1 MCNSFPQPSGAP
13 GAAMGKNSPM
23 SSQNI
28 APIEIRDDSIRLGQ
42 LLKLANLAEDGLHA
56 KELIAEG
63 LVTVDGQVETRR
75 GAQLRGGETVCV
87 HGECVR
93 VQRAQ

>member
-1 MCNSFPQPSGAP
+1 
-13 GAAMGKNSPM
+13 MGENGGM
-23 SSQNI
+23 SSEEI
-28 APIEIRDDSIRLGQ
+28 FPIQIRDESIRLGQ
-42 LLKLANLAEDGLHA
+42 LLKLANLAEDGLDA

-87 HGECVR
+87 HGQCVQ
-93 VQRAQ
+93 VQRAG

>member
-1 MCNSFPQPSGAP
+1 
-13 GAAMGKNSPM
+13 M
-23 SSQNI
+23 SAEDI
-28 APIEIRDDSIRLGQ
+28 LPIQIRDESIRLGQ

-87 HGECVR
+87 HGECVK
-93 VQRAQ
+93 VERAG

>member
-1 MCNSFPQPSGAP
+1 
-13 GAAMGKNSPM
+13 MGKNGGM
-23 SSQNI
+23 SSEEI
-28 APIEIRDDSIRLGQ
+28 FPIQIRDESIRLGQ
-42 LLKLANLAEDGLHA
+42 LLKLANLAEDGLDA

-87 HGECVR
+87 HGQCVQ
-93 VQRAQ
+93 VQRAG